1 MVDPTL
7 AIQHTASEWDL
18 HGDEVVS
25 VEDAALLAMYDAIEV
40 GALAADDIDM
50 AGEEEDTMDAEVVE
64 ADLGGYSGATLP
76 PCCAQCTGAACGG
89 PLVKL
94 APAGT

>member
-1 MVDPTL
+1 MFNELHSRSANVVDPTL

-64 ADLGGYSGATLP
+64 ADLGGN
-76 PCCAQCTGAACGG
+76 AA
-89 PLVKL
+89 PVLR
-94 APAGT
+94 AMRRSSRR